1 MRVWR
6 PIATGRRPPHK
17 FPASTHFAS
26 YCTHF
31 ALDIAHRSLVP
42 HELMRSKMGT
52 IGSKGAHGIV
62 AARDTG
68 MQLVV
73 DINQQCLFC

>member
-1 MRVWR
+1 
-6 PIATGRRPPHK
+6 
-17 FPASTHFAS
+17 
-26 YCTHF
+26 
-31 ALDIAHRSLVP
+31 
-42 HELMRSKMGT
+42 MGT

-73 DINQQCLFC
+73 DINQQCLLIFAILDSPCC